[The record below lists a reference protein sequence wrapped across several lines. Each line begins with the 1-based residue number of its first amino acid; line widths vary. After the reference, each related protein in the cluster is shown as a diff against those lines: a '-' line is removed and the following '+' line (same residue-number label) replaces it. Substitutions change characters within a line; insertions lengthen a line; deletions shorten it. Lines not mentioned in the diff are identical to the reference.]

1 MRENQRIDRKRRN
14 SRRRKQ
20 QYNRRVI
27 LLLVLTAIV
36 AFILGAKTISAD
48 AHSQEKRYKYYTTV
62 QVHAGDSLWK
72 IGSEYI
78 TDDYKNIDQYI
89 AEVKK
94 INKLSSSYLKTGQY
108 LCVPYYSSEVK

>member
-1 MRENQRIDRKRRN
+1 MREYQRIERNRKD
-14 SRRRKQ
+14 SRRKKQ

-27 LLLVLTAIV
+27 LLLIITAII
-36 AFILGAKTISAD
+36 AFILGAKTINAD
-48 AHSQEKRYKYYTTV
+48 ARSQEKRYKYYTTV

-72 IGSEYI
+72 ISSEYI
-78 TDDYKNIDQYI
+78 TDDYKSIDQYI

-94 INKLSSSYLKTGQY
+94 INKLNSNYLNSGQY